1 MKKAIRHLLLLNL
14 LVIALAIV
22 IYAVGYEYD
31 NASKL
36 YPEAYYFAYDAAIT
50 VYGKRWERIS
60 TALIVLC
67 GLIDFVTIFI
77 WIRNKQ
83 KKDKNILDLNREKL

>member
-1 MKKAIRHLLLLNL
+1 MKKAVRNFLLLNL
-14 LVIALAIV
+14 LVITLAIV

-31 NASKL
+31 NANKL
-36 YPEAYYFAYDAAIT
+36 YPELYYFAYDAAIT

-60 TALIVLC
+60 AVIIVLC
-67 GLIDFVTIFI
+67 GLVDVVAVFI

-83 KKDKNILDLNREKL
+83 RINKNILDITKEKL